1 MTEPE
6 PTKQDKALRKLEEA
20 RGLLDPGDR
29 YRALVNAI
37 KQAQDLIEMGDKKA
51 RFALVIMS
59 VLNAVAVLLVA
70 RGGSGLLPTGAW
82 GLVVAVEVAVYAVVT
97 LYFLTQAVSALRPRG
112 TQPPPAHELPAVV
125 QPAQSMRVLYHADV
139 AARAKPAYQ
148 ALWEGL
154 RMDNLTTE
162 LVDQLYA
169 LSWVNQRKYAA
180 LDRLYAGLN
189 LLTVLLGGILA
200 TLGLYHLTH

>member
-6 PTKQDKALRKLEEA
+6 LTKAEKALRKLEEA
-20 RGLLDPGDR
+20 RGPLDPADR
-29 YRALVNAI
+29 YRALVNAV
-37 KQAQDLIEMGDKKA
+37 KQSQDLIEMGDKKA

-70 RGGSGLLPTGAW
+70 RGGSALLPTGGW
-82 GLVVAVEVAVYAVVT
+82 GFVVAAEVAVYAVVT

-112 TQPPPAHELPAVV
+112 THPPPVHELPSEV
-125 QPAQSMRVLYHADV
+125 QPGVSMRVLFHADA
-139 AARAKPAYQ
+139 AARERPAYHT
-148 ALWEGL
+148 LWDRL

-162 LVDQLYA
+162 LVDQLYT

-180 LDRLYAGLN
+180 LDRLYVGLN
-189 LLTVLLGGILA
+189 ILTWLLGTILA

>member
-1 MTEPE
+1 MSDTELS
-6 PTKQDKALRKLEEA
+6 KQEKALRKLEEA
-20 RGLLDPGDR
+20 RGLLDPSDR
-29 YRALVNAI
+29 YRALVNAV
-37 KQAQDLIEMGDKKA
+37 KQSQDLIEMGDKKA

-70 RGGSGLLPTGAW
+70 RGGSGLLPTGSWAL
-82 GLVVAVEVAVYAVVT
+82 LVAAEVAVYAVVT

-112 TQPPPAHELPAVV
+112 TQPPPVHELPSAVE
-125 QPAQSMRVLYHADV
+125 PGTSMRVLFHADAVARPREAYHAVWDS
-139 AARAKPAYQ
+139 
-148 ALWEGL
+148 L

-180 LDRLYAGLN
+180 LDRLYFGLN
-189 LLTVLLGGILA
+189 VLTWLLGVILA
-200 TLGLYHLTH
+200 TLGVYHVTH